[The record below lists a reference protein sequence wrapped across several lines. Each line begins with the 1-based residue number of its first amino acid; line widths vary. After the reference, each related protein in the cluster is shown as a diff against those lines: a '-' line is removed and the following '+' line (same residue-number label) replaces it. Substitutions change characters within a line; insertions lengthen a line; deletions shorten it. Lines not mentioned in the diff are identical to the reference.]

1 MQKLPREKSPRKPK
15 YYTYDNKKPCNLTKR
30 LIHVLD
36 DRLESLVKNLRV
48 LKISLQSLEGGR
60 IVISVTNTL
69 VGNDL
74 QGDEMMTLASSVALD
89 RIGTKYATVG
99 DKDGQIAKIIEMVID
114 RRDAELSNR
123 GYDHRAMEWANLQ

>member
-1 MQKLPREKSPRKPK
+1 M
-15 YYTYDNKKPCNLTKR
+15 CNLTKR

-69 VGNDL
+69 ISNNL
-74 QGDEMMTLASSVALD
+74 QGDEMMTLASSVTFD
-89 RIGTKYATVG
+89 RIGTKYATIG
-99 DKDGQIAKIIEMVID
+99 DKYGQISKIVEMVID
-114 RRDAELSNR
+114 RRDAE
-123 GYDHRAMEWANLQ
+123 